1 MAWND
6 LTSGQQFG
14 YGSLIAQG
22 ISNTIKAFGS
32 FGITRHQNA
41 IAQSEA
47 NIARINA
54 QMMEWQ
60 AQSRLHANTKDQVRL
75 TMQAGKTKASQRAA
89 LAANGVAV
97 GEGSAAELQA
107 STDIIKEIDS
117 NQLTENAR
125 REAWGMRMQAANYE
139 GQALMAEA
147 EKKNKWDVFG
157 TTLLGGVSQVAQS
170 YMLYN
175 AMGLFDGSSSTGGS
189 TSGNLVS
196 SGAKTIGNT
205 NMPYVNSTNTFGA
218 YNKVSNSMSYSN
230 VLARFR

>member
-22 ISNTIKAFGS
+22 ISNTIQAFGS

-41 IAQSEA
+41 IAQSQA
-47 NIARINA
+47 NIARLNA

-75 TMQAGKTKASQRAA
+75 TMQAGQTKASQRAA
-89 LAANGVAV
+89 LAANGIAV
-97 GEGSAAELQA
+97 GEGSAAELQT

-117 NQLTENAR
+117 NQMTANAR
-125 REAWGMRMQAANYE
+125 REAWGMRMQAAQYE

-147 EKKNKWDVFG
+147 QKKNKW
-157 TTLLGGVSQVAQS
+157 LLNKVQLRSS
-170 YMLYN
+170 IKT
-175 AMGLFDGSSSTGGS
+175 FDLR
-189 TSGNLVS
+189 GNLICQWFLRLTEISLVS
-196 SGAKTIGNT
+196 ETMAAPAWYPLRLSRPVRI
-205 NMPYVNSTNTFGA
+205 MPLS
-218 YNKVSNSMSYSN
+218 
-230 VLARFR
+230 

>member
-22 ISNTIKAFGS
+22 IANTVNAFGS
-32 FGITRHQNA
+32 LSITRHQNA
-41 IAQSEA
+41 IAQSQA
-47 NIARINA
+47 NIARLNA

-75 TMQAGKTKASQRAA
+75 TLQAGQTKASQRAA
-89 LAANGVAV
+89 LAANGIAV

-117 NQLTENAR
+117 NQMTANAR

-147 EKKNKWDVFG
+147 QKKNKWDVFG
-157 TTLLGGVSQVAQS
+157 TTLLGGASQVANS

-175 AMGLFDGSSSTGGS
+175 AYGLFDPAEQSP
-189 TSGNLVS
+189 
-196 SGAKTIGNT
+196 APII
-205 NMPYVNSTNTFGA
+205 
-218 YNKVSNSMSYSN
+218 NKNI
-230 VLARFR
+230 RFVG

>member
-1 MAWND
+1 MA

-22 ISNTIKAFGS
+22 IANTIKAFGS

-75 TMQAGKTKASQRAA
+75 TMQAGQTKARQRAA

-147 EKKNKWDVFG
+147 KKQNKWDVFG

-189 TSGNLVS
+189 TSGNFVS

>member
-41 IAQSEA
+41 IAQSKA
-47 NIARINA
+47 NIARLNA

-147 EKKNKWDVFG
+147 KKQNKWDVFG
-157 TTLLGGVSQVAQS
+157 TTLLGGASQVANQ
-170 YMLYN
+170 YMLYQ
-175 AMGLFDGSSSTGGS
+175 A
-189 TSGNLVS
+189 SGILDSPQQSPAPIIDKNF
-196 SGAKTIGNT
+196 
-205 NMPYVNSTNTFGA
+205 YH
-218 YNKVSNSMSYSN
+218 
-230 VLARFR
+230 

>member
-22 ISNTIKAFGS
+22 VSNTIQAFGS

-41 IAQSEA
+41 IVQSQA
-47 NIARINA
+47 NIARLNA

-75 TMQAGKTKASQRAA
+75 TMQAGQTKASQRAA
-89 LAANGVAV
+89 LAANGIAV

-117 NQLTENAR
+117 NQLTANAR
-125 REAWGMRMQAANYE
+125 REAWGMRMQAAQYE

-147 EKKNKWDVFG
+147 QKKNKWLTFG
-157 TTLLGGVSQVAQS
+157 TTLLSGASQVANS
-170 YMLYN
+170 YMLYK
-175 AMGLFDGSSSTGGS
+175 A
-189 TSGNLVS
+189 SGILDAPQQS
-196 SGAKTIGNT
+196 PAPII
-205 NMPYVNSTNTFGA
+205 
-218 YNKVSNSMSYSN
+218 NKNIQF
-230 VLARFR
+230 AG